1 MATTFRSL
9 TTGALLV
16 TVINLVSGSSIMAA
30 EPAAASHLR
39 IALPSALTQP
49 VPGADTWV
57 APRNPFA
64 IDNSASFAQYR
75 RSRRGHG
82 WHNGAAVA
90 AVVVGAAASITGGA
104 LLVYANRPEC
114 GTNPTAGGCS
124 YGTKVVGG
132 AVLAGGVVSMTAG
145 ALMWRR

>member
-16 TVINLVSGSSIMAA
+16 SVTTLGFGSSLLAA
-30 EPAAASHLR
+30 EPPATSHLR

-49 VPGADTWV
+49 VADTDARV
-57 APRNPFA
+57 ATRNPFA
-64 IDNSASFAQYR
+64 IDDSLAFARYG

-82 WHNGAAVA
+82 WHNEAAVA
-90 AVVVGAAASITGGA
+90 AVVLGAAASITGGA

-114 GTNPTAGGCS
+114 GTTPTAGGCS